1 MYVTLARKITKGQI
15 HNNSISKWTSHGVE
29 KCVQNFM
36 LLSKSAQ
43 FSHFLWVCCST
54 VLVGNNCA
62 AISHPL
68 DCHCILKL
76 TNWVQF
82 YKPTTFPLGHCCS
95 YISSYVTLC
104 MGRSKTIAGQYIL
117 YCPATREISWYC
129 PGMWHSPILWPK
141 LWSAGAA
148 IETSNLLYS
157 KACNFYMWYWVL
169 YSNNHFKCYFIPCC
183 WYKKLYEATQ
193 VSFIIHLWRIAC
205 FIIAHNF

>member
-1 MYVTLARKITKGQI
+1 
-15 HNNSISKWTSHGVE
+15 
-29 KCVQNFM
+29 M

-104 MGRSKTIAGQYIL
+104 MGRSKTIAEQYIL
-117 YCPATREISWYC
+117 YCPAIREISRYC

-148 IETSNLLYS
+148 IETFNLLYS
-157 KACNFYMWYWVL
+157 KACNLYMWYWVL
-169 YSNNHFKCYFIPCC
+169 CSNNHFKCYFIPCC
-183 WYKKLYEATQ
+183 WYIRSYSGEFHNTPLKN
-193 VSFIIHLWRIAC
+193 S
-205 FIIAHNF
+205 IAHNF